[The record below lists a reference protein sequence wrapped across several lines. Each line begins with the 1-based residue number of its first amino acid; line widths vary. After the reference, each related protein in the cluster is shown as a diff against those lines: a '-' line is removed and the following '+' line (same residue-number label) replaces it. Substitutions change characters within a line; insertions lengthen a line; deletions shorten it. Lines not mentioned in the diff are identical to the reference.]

1 MYTRHPHAWA
11 KETTHLTH
19 LTNFVHHGM
28 IYVTWTIEVV
38 GWDRAIA
45 KTKEDTNGLLSLSRP
60 DEGIERDVS
69 LWQSSGRHVC
79 CILFGFRTQAQCG
92 LGS

>member
-60 DEGIERDVS
+60 DEGDR
-69 LWQSSGRHVC
+69 
-79 CILFGFRTQAQCG
+79 
-92 LGS
+92 